1 MQKQVKQ
8 AQSEV
13 HCDYLV
19 IGSGF
24 GGSVAA
30 MRLAEK
36 GYQVVVLEQGKRWN
50 AEDFPKC
57 NWNLRRHLWLPRLGW
72 KGILSMQVF
81 RNLFVVSGVGVG
93 GGSLVYANA
102 HMTPDAG
109 FFEHPCWA
117 HLGDWK
123 TRLEPHYRMA
133 RTMLGSERF
142 EEEFPEDLALREI
155 AREAGRESSYGPVD
169 AVGVYLK
176 GPDGDPYF
184 GGLGPVRKACV
195 QCAGC
200 MVGCRHHAKNTLDKN
215 YLWLAERVFGARIH
229 PETRAESIARN
240 PEGGYRVL
248 ACKLNHSKKGGEV
261 EYYCKAVVVSA
272 GVVGTVKLLM
282 RQKHVLNTL
291 PDISDRLGDHVLTN
305 SEMICGV
312 TAAKR
317 KLNHGIAI
325 STAYRPDGQT
335 CVELCK
341 YPNGSGAL
349 FFLAT
354 MAASGSTASRR
365 LFNWAGQIVLHP
377 LRWAR
382 SWFQSDRAQTSILLL
397 VMQNLPGSMQFRWKS
412 GWFGKR
418 LQLINHTVAGVRP
431 FIPEGQHVM
440 DAYAKKV
447 DGVAQNAATEIFLGK
462 ATTAHLLGGCPMG
475 EDAKSGVVSDAFEV
489 HGYPGLYVLDGSIV
503 PANPGVNPSL
513 TITALSEFAMSLIP
527 PHPQASGPVLEVLLR
542 ERTLDKGI

>member
-1 MQKQVKQ
+1 MQNQGGQ
-8 AQSEV
+8 AHSEV

-36 GYQVVVLEQGKRWN
+36 GYRVIVLEQGKRWS
-50 AEDFPKC
+50 AEDFPKS
-57 NWNLRRHLWLPRLGW
+57 NWNFKRHLWVPRLGW
-72 KGILSMQVF
+72 KGILSMHVF
-81 RNLFVVSGVGVG
+81 RDLFVVSGVGVG

-102 HMTPDAG
+102 HMIPDDG
-109 FFEHPCWA
+109 FFEHPSWA
-117 HLGDWK
+117 DLGDWK

-142 EEEFPEDLALREI
+142 DEEFSEDLALREI
-155 AREAGRESSYGPVD
+155 ATEAGRESCYGHVD
-169 AVGVYLK
+169 AVGIYLK

-184 GGLGPVRKACV
+184 GGLGPWRKACV

-200 MVGCRHHAKNTLDKN
+200 MIGCRHHAKNSLDKN

-229 PETRAESIARN
+229 AETRADSIA
-240 PEGGYRVL
+240 PDPGGGYRVL
-248 ACKLNHSKKGGEV
+248 AYRTNQNKRSGAIV
-261 EYYCKAVVVSA
+261 YYSKAVVVSA
-272 GVVGTVKLLM
+272 GVLGTMKLLM
-282 RQKHVLNTL
+282 RQKHELNTL
-291 PDISDRLGDHVLTN
+291 PAISDRLGDRVLTN

-312 TAAKR
+312 TAANG

-325 STAYRPDGQT
+325 STAYRPDAKT

-341 YPNGSGAL
+341 YPNGSGAM

-354 MAASGSTASRR
+354 MAAGGSSTARR
-365 LFNWAGQIVLHP
+365 VFNWVGQMARHP
-377 LRWAR
+377 IRWAR
-382 SWFQSDRAQTSILLL
+382 SWFQKDRAQTSILLL
-397 VMQNLPGSMQFRWKS
+397 VMQTLPGSMKFKWKP

-418 LQLINHTVAGVRP
+418 MQLCNHTTSGVKS
-431 FIPEGQHVM
+431 FLPEGQSIM

-447 DGVAQNAATEIFLGK
+447 GGVAQNAALELFLGK

-475 EDAKSGVVSDAFEV
+475 ADANSGVVNDAFEV

-513 TITALSEFAMSLIP
+513 TITAVSEYALSLIP
-527 PHPQASGPVLEVLLR
+527 PHPEASGIALEALIRDQKLN
-542 ERTLDKGI
+542 